1 MNQILLSWLKSNL
14 IKQKTINYDFDTSH
28 IRITFEYDTKIYV
41 SNDEVNDAL
50 LQLGYCS
57 PNPVNDPYRHFDVS
71 AQSPALIKY
80 RNEVLGPH

>member
-28 IRITFEYDTKIYV
+28 IRITFE
-41 SNDEVNDAL
+41 NDEVNDAL

-57 PNPVNDPYRHFDVS
+57 PNPVNDPYRHVDVS

>member
-28 IRITFEYDTKIYV
+28 IRITFE
-41 SNDEVNDAL
+41 NDEVNDAL